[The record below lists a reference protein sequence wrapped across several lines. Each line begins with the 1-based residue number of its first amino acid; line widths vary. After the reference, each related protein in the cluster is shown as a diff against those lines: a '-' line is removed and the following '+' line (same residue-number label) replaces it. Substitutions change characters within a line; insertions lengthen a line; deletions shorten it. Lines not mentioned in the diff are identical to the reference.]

1 MCPSWCIVLNN
12 QYRQEGLK
20 LHLLLKPTPTNERR
34 LYVRKRHTRKS
45 APCIF
50 SHRVKVASR
59 HRYISVPCY
68 WPRLSFLRVANTVC
82 CYHPSICLNNFNMLL
97 LDAKSKRFT
106 TTTSRKKHSLFS
118 AKVLIIFELDD
129 NNRKEI
135 FAQTLKLIRI
145 NYKKLPYSEFLYKK
159 RCLITSKM
167 DHLILQKAMLSTK

>member
-1 MCPSWCIVLNN
+1 MCPSLRIV
-12 QYRQEGLK
+12 
-20 LHLLLKPTPTNERR
+20 
-34 LYVRKRHTRKS
+34 
-45 APCIF
+45 I
-50 SHRVKVASR
+50 
-59 HRYISVPCY
+59 
-68 WPRLSFLRVANTVC
+68 
-82 CYHPSICLNNFNMLL
+82 NMLL
-97 LDAKSKRFT
+97 LDAESKRFT

-118 AKVLIIFELDD
+118 AKVRIIFELDD